1 MWCKCS
7 CLFASKR
14 APEDSISNVGS
25 DRRTPTSADVTMRE
39 IVKNRLSTR
48 PVVIL
53 RRCSGREIAE
63 RTLLV
68 GLGSTSFRSAR
79 FSAGDEERD
88 LAPAASG
95 KSESANCSLE
105 GLAAHPMSGKQIHKP
120 RRGGAPALS
129 RLHPQ
134 RTNV

>member
-1 MWCKCS
+1 M
-7 CLFASKR
+7 
-14 APEDSISNVGS
+14 
-25 DRRTPTSADVTMRE
+25 
-39 IVKNRLSTR
+39 KNRLSTR

-53 RRCSGREIAE
+53 RRCSGHEIAE

-79 FSAGDEERD
+79 FSAGDKERD

-120 RRGGAPALS
+120 RRGGGTCPFEAASPANKCVTSGEACSFEGFTASTGNQCITSDGGLKFS
-129 RLHPQ
+129 CVPRK
-134 RTNV
+134 